1 MELRQKK
8 KKKTLINITS
18 LIDVLFILLI
28 FFMVSSSF
36 RNKSEIE
43 LDLPVAGES
52 ASDEAEKGLEIFVNS
67 EGSVVWDEKI
77 LTIEELTTKLKEVS
91 AETPEKVVNLN
102 ADKDVSHG
110 KIVEVMETIQ
120 KSGLTKL
127 SVVTQIHQ

>member
-8 KKKTLINITS
+8 KNKAIINITS

-43 LDLPVAGES
+43 LDLPTAGDS
-52 ASDEAEKGLEIFVNS
+52 ATDEAEKGFEIFVNNKG
-67 EGSVVWDEKI
+67 EVVWNEKI
-77 LTIEELTTKLKEVS
+77 LTIEELTTSLKEIS
-91 AETPEKVVNLN
+91 AETPDKVVNLN

-110 KIVEVMETIQ
+110 RIVEIMETIQ